1 MQGSLLRDGDREDS
15 KGGHKMLRRYQLA
28 EGRLAETTD
37 EMSPVLVYINPD
49 EAERRFLIN
58 TLRLD
63 EHTLSSA
70 LDPDELSRLEFEPD
84 HIAVVFKRPKYY
96 SGEDNFLFKVASTG
110 AFLFK
115 DRLVVVLSED
125 APMFDGKCF
134 LKQHTVADVFLKI
147 VYRSIFHFLEHLKVI
162 NLVSDR
168 LEQKINSAMEN
179 RYLLSLFALEKSL
192 VYYLNA
198 INSNGV
204 LIEKLKANSG
214 KVGLSP
220 EEIEFLDDMM
230 IENSQCYRLAE
241 IYSNILASLMDAR
254 ASIVGNNLNVLIK
267 RLTILSVVFMP
278 LNIIAGIG
286 GMSEFS
292 MMTQGIDW
300 RLSYTLFSVALVGIG
315 FVTYLILRNF
325 GLEKPP
331 KE

>member
-1 MQGSLLRDGDREDS
+1 
-15 KGGHKMLRRYQLA
+15 MLRRYQLA
-28 EGRLAETTD
+28 PGGLAESTD
-37 EMSPVLVYINPD
+37 ENCPVLVYINPD
-49 EAERRFLIN
+49 DTERRFLIN

-70 LDPDELSRLEFEPD
+70 LDPDELSRLEFEPE
-84 HIAVVFKRPKYY
+84 HIAVIFKRPKYY
-96 SGEDNFLFKVASTG
+96 SGEDNFHFKVASTG

-115 DRLVVVLSED
+115 DRLVVILSED
-125 APMFDGKCF
+125 VPMFDGKYF
-134 LKQHTVADVFLKI
+134 LKQQTVSDVFLKI
-147 VYRSIFHFLEHLKVI
+147 IYRSIFHFLEHLKVI

-168 LEQKINSAMEN
+168 LEQKINAAMEN
-179 RYLLSLFALEKSL
+179 RYLLNLFTLEKSL

-198 INSNGV
+198 IDSNGV
-204 LIEKLKANSG
+204 LIEKLKTNNV
-214 KVGLSP
+214 KVALSP
-220 EEIEFLDDMM
+220 EQIDFLDDMM
-230 IENSQCYRLAE
+230 IENSQCYRQAE

-292 MMTQGIDW
+292 MMTNGMDW
-300 RLSYTLFSVALVGIG
+300 RLSYSVFTVGLVGVG
-315 FVTYLILRNF
+315 YLTYYILRSF